1 MRAAIWSAGKKS
13 KTIICIKERKWE
25 PVLPFFIY
33 KISVFKKQYMVYNE
47 NNVSLR
53 INRKCGF
60 CEREKGQR
68 RKADMNYDEFL
79 KKNEEVENLSA
90 EDQKKFYETCLREEK
105 DTSAVKVH
113 ASYCYAALYFWE
125 GDFRKA
131 IDVVEPIVIEYQSF
145 PYSEIL
151 LGCFN
156 LLATAMQC
164 EKEFI
169 EAQFVYELALQVA
182 KEHKTEGLYAREYN
196 NIASIY
202 VMEKRY
208 EQALRYLEL
217 AQEAMPYSDVPMG
230 AYIFLN
236 KSIAYR
242 RLNRLQDAAQA
253 YDTAI
258 NDYAAED
265 ILPYDTLLCG
275 VSLYYRLGDRKKY
288 EVVRQQALE
297 RLKDMH
303 ASEIIETCENLLE
316 CGMDDNDEALVETV
330 FTTMKKYMQKH
341 PKDLKVGLSMA
352 DLQYRYAE
360 KKDDHEAML
369 KALQLEKYY
378 QDKIIEQTEDD
389 RVSSMAKNIQIT
401 GELQKAIE
409 SKDKASQAK
418 TNFLN
423 SMSHDIRTPL
433 NALLGYSKL
442 MRKELTDPQP
452 TNAELQQ
459 EQTNSELL
467 SKKLPAPANQ
477 KLLRYQQMIEQSG
490 DLLLSIIN
498 NVLDMGRIESGKM
511 ELDENC
517 VMVDDMTEEIYGV
530 FEAEA
535 KKKNLRFVFET
546 HINHKYL
553 MCDQTKVKEIFVN
566 LLSNAVK
573 YTQAGGTV
581 TLYSEE
587 IPCEKEGY
595 VCIKTQVADTGIGM
609 SKEYLPKLFDAFTRE
624 RNTTIGKVAG
634 TGLGMPIVKKM
645 VDMMGGTIEVESE
658 VGKGTTFTVILP
670 HKIAEEGYYEQRTER
685 TLDENS
691 RNHISGKRVL
701 LAEDNELNTEIA
713 EAILKD
719 MGLVVDHVWD
729 GIQCVAA
736 LEQKPAGTYDL
747 IFMDIQMPNMDGY
760 KATQTIRQ
768 FQDKKKADI
777 PIVAMTANAFMED
790 KKLALEKGM
799 NGHVGKPID
808 EKKIEEVLLS
818 IFQ

>member
-1 MRAAIWSAGKKS
+1 
-13 KTIICIKERKWE
+13 
-25 PVLPFFIY
+25 
-33 KISVFKKQYMVYNE
+33 
-47 NNVSLR
+47 
-53 INRKCGF
+53 
-60 CEREKGQR
+60 
-68 RKADMNYDEFL
+68 MNYDEFL
-79 KKNEEVENLSA
+79 RKNEEVENLSA

-131 IDVVEPIVIEYQSF
+131 IDVVEPIVIEYRSF
-145 PYSEIL
+145 PYSKIL

-202 VMEKRY
+202 VMEQRY

-236 KSIAYR
+236 KSISYR

-253 YDTAI
+253 FETAI
-258 NDYAAED
+258 NDYDAKD
-265 ILPYDTLLCG
+265 VLPYDTLLCG
-275 VSLYYRLGDRKKY
+275 VSLYYRLGDREKY
-288 EVVRQQALE
+288 EVVKQQALE

-330 FTTMKKYMQKH
+330 FATMEKYMQKH

-352 DLQYRYAE
+352 DLQYRYAM
-360 KKDDHEAML
+360 KKEDHEAML
-369 KALQLEKYY
+369 TALQAEKYY
-378 QDKIIEQTEDD
+378 QDRIMGQTEDD

-409 SKDKASQAK
+409 SKEKASQAK
-418 TNFLN
+418 TDFLN

-433 NALLGYSKL
+433 NALLGYTKL
-442 MRKELTDPQP
+442 LQKELTDPQP
-452 TNAELQQ
+452 TQQEQPNAELQQKGQANSEPLQQ
-459 EQTNSELL
+459 EQTNAELQP
-467 SKKLPAPANQ
+467 KRQANQ
-477 KLLRYQQMIEQSG
+477 KLLHYQQMIEQSG
-490 DLLLSIIN
+490 DLLLSIVN
-498 NVLDMGRIESGKM
+498 NVLDMARIESGKM

-517 VMVDDMTEEIYGV
+517 VRVDDMTEEIQGV
-530 FEAEA
+530 FEGEA

-546 HINHKYL
+546 HITHKYII
-553 MCDQTKVKEIFVN
+553 CDQTKVKEIFVN

-587 IPCEKEGY
+587 LPCEQEGY
-595 VCIKTQVADTGIGM
+595 VRIRTQVTDTGIGM
-609 SKEYLPKLFDAFTRE
+609 SKEYLPQLFDAFTRE

-634 TGLGMPIVKKM
+634 TGLGMPIVKKI
-645 VDMMGGTIEVESE
+645 VEMMKGTIEVESE

-691 RNHISGKRVL
+691 QKHICGKHVL

-760 KATQTIRQ
+760 KATQAIRH
-768 FQDKKKADI
+768 FRDKKKADI
-777 PIVAMTANAFMED
+777 PIIAMTANAFMED

>member
-1 MRAAIWSAGKKS
+1 
-13 KTIICIKERKWE
+13 
-25 PVLPFFIY
+25 
-33 KISVFKKQYMVYNE
+33 
-47 NNVSLR
+47 
-53 INRKCGF
+53 
-60 CEREKGQR
+60 
-68 RKADMNYDEFL
+68 MNYDEFL
-79 KKNEEVENLSA
+79 RKNEEVENLSA

-105 DTSAVKVH
+105 ETSAVKVH

-131 IDVVEPIVIEYQSF
+131 IEVAEPIVIEYQSF

-164 EKEFI
+164 EKEFT

-182 KEHKTEGLYAREYN
+182 KEHKTKGLYAREYN

-202 VMEKRY
+202 VMEQRY

-217 AQEAMPYSDVPMG
+217 AQEAMSYSDVPMG

-236 KSIAYR
+236 KSISYR
-242 RLNRLQDAAQA
+242 RLNRLQDAARA

-258 NDYAAED
+258 NDYDAKNV
-265 ILPYDTLLCG
+265 LPYDTLLCG
-275 VSLYYRLGDRKKY
+275 VSLYYRLGNREKY
-288 EVVRQQALE
+288 EVVKQQALE
-297 RLKDMH
+297 RLEDMH

-330 FTTMKKYMQKH
+330 FVTMKKYMQKH

-360 KKDDHEAML
+360 KKNDREAML
-369 KALQLEKYY
+369 TALQAEKFY
-378 QDKIIEQTEDD
+378 QARIIEQTEND

-401 GELQKAIE
+401 GELQKAVE
-409 SKDKASQAK
+409 SKDKASRAK

-442 MRKELTDPQP
+442 MKEELTD
-452 TNAELQQ
+452 
-459 EQTNSELL
+459 
-467 SKKLPAPANQ
+467 PANQ
-477 KLLRYQQMIEQSG
+477 KLLHYQQMIEQSG

-517 VMVDDMTEEIYGV
+517 VMIDDMTEEIYGV
-530 FEAEA
+530 FEAETR
-535 KKKNLRFVFET
+535 KKNLRFVFET

-553 MCDQTKVKEIFVN
+553 MCDQTKIKEIFVN

-573 YTQAGGTV
+573 YTQTGGTV
-581 TLYSEE
+581 ALYSEE
-587 IPCEKEGY
+587 IPCEKDGY
-595 VCIKTQVADTGIGM
+595 VCIKTQVTDTGIGM
-609 SKEYLPKLFDAFTRE
+609 SKEFLPQLFDAFTRE

-634 TGLGMPIVKKM
+634 TGLGMPIVKEI
-645 VDMMGGTIEVESE
+645 VEMMGGTIEVESE
-658 VGKGTTFTVILP
+658 IGKGTTFTVNLP

-691 RNHISGKRVL
+691 RKRIRGKHVL

>member
-1 MRAAIWSAGKKS
+1 
-13 KTIICIKERKWE
+13 
-25 PVLPFFIY
+25 
-33 KISVFKKQYMVYNE
+33 
-47 NNVSLR
+47 
-53 INRKCGF
+53 
-60 CEREKGQR
+60 
-68 RKADMNYDEFL
+68 MNYDEFL
-79 KKNEEVENLSA
+79 RKNEEVENLSA

-113 ASYCYAALYFWE
+113 ASYCYAALFFWE

-202 VMEKRY
+202 VMEQRY

-230 AYIFLN
+230 VYIFLN
-236 KSIAYR
+236 KSISYR

-253 YDTAI
+253 FETAI
-258 NDYAAED
+258 NDYDAKNV
-265 ILPYDTLLCG
+265 LPYDTLLCG
-275 VSLYYRLGDRKKY
+275 VSLYYRLGDREKY
-288 EVVRQQALE
+288 EVVKQQALE

-316 CGMDDNDEALVETV
+316 CGMDDNDEVLVETV
-330 FTTMKKYMQKH
+330 FATMEKYMQKH

-369 KALQLEKYY
+369 TALQAEKFY

-409 SKDKASQAK
+409 GKDKASQAK

-442 MRKELTDPQP
+442 MRKELTDPQS
-452 TNAELQQ
+452 AQQ
-459 EQTNSELL
+459 GQANSELL
-467 SKKLPAPANQ
+467 PKKLPAPANQ
-477 KLLRYQQMIEQSG
+477 KLLHYQQMIEQSG
-490 DLLLSIIN
+490 DLLLSIVN
-498 NVLDMGRIESGKM
+498 NVLDMARIESGKM

-517 VMVDDMTEEIYGV
+517 VRVDDMTEEIQGV
-530 FEAEA
+530 FEGEA

-546 HINHKYL
+546 HITHKYII
-553 MCDQTKVKEIFVN
+553 CDQTKVKEIFVN

-595 VCIKTQVADTGIGM
+595 VCIKTQVTDTGIGM
-609 SKEYLPKLFDAFTRE
+609 SKEYLPQLFDAFTRE

-634 TGLGMPIVKKM
+634 TGLGMPIVKEI
-645 VDMMGGTIEVESE
+645 VEMMGGTIEVESE
-658 VGKGTTFTVILP
+658 IGKGTTFTVILP

-691 RNHISGKRVL
+691 QKHIRGKHVL

-760 KATQTIRQ
+760 KATQTIRH
-768 FQDKKKADI
+768 FRDKKKADI
-777 PIVAMTANAFMED
+777 PIIAMTANAFMED

>member
-1 MRAAIWSAGKKS
+1 
-13 KTIICIKERKWE
+13 
-25 PVLPFFIY
+25 
-33 KISVFKKQYMVYNE
+33 MVYNR
-47 NNVSLR
+47 NNVLIR
-53 INRKCGF
+53 IDRKCGF
-60 CEREKGQR
+60 CERETGQR

-90 EDQKKFYETCLREEK
+90 EDQKKFYEACLREEK
-105 DTSAVKVH
+105 DTSALRVH
-113 ASYCYAALYFWE
+113 ASYCYAALFFWE

-202 VMEKRY
+202 VMEQRY

-236 KSIAYR
+236 KSISYR

-253 YDTAI
+253 YETAI
-258 NDYAAED
+258 NDYDAKNV
-265 ILPYDTLLCG
+265 LPYDTLLCG
-275 VSLYYRLGDRKKY
+275 VSLYYRLGDREKY
-288 EVVRQQALE
+288 EVVKQQALE

-316 CGMDDNDEALVETV
+316 CGMDDNDEALVGTV
-330 FTTMKKYMQKH
+330 FATMKKYMQKH

-369 KALQLEKYY
+369 TALQAEKFY

-442 MRKELTDPQP
+442 MQKELTDPKM
-452 TNAELQQ
+452 LHYQ
-459 EQTNSELL
+459 E
-467 SKKLPAPANQ
+467 K
-477 KLLRYQQMIEQSG
+477 IEQSG

-573 YTQAGGTV
+573 YTQTGGTV

-609 SKEYLPKLFDAFTRE
+609 SKEYLPQLFDAFTRE

-634 TGLGMPIVKKM
+634 TGLGMPIVKEI
-645 VDMMGGTIEVESE
+645 VEMMGGTIEVESE
-658 VGKGTTFTVILP
+658 IGKGTTFTVTLP

-685 TLDENS
+685 ILDENS
-691 RNHISGKRVL
+691 QKHIRGKHVL